1 MSELLWKQ
9 NVVAAFILYFTQLV
23 SKYAIMEDINA
34 QNGIVTFI
42 DNCCCSMILFWFFI
56 QLPIAITTDKK
67 SISLLRYAWTFLSIL
82 STETRW
88 SSKPKHCVKY
98 FNNTASDPAHKKLH
112 SLSYWN
118 YMFLVVILFLYQ
130 RHLLVYKNIDI
141 LGYLT
146 HQVHYIWNEH
156 YEEWCFFYNYTTF
169 IKLKWIGI

>member
-1 MSELLWKQ
+1 MLLLLSS
-9 NVVAAFILYFTQLV
+9 FILLNLWANMPLWRILMHKMVKLLSLIIVVVVWFYFDFSYNYL
-23 SKYAIMEDINA
+23 
-34 QNGIVTFI
+34 
-42 DNCCCSMILFWFFI
+42 
-56 QLPIAITTDKK
+56 AITTDKK